1 MASSRTGSSEPC
13 DAYHR
18 SGLYSH
24 YETKDDLSARMSG
37 CPGASGGTAPIP
49 GTTSAAKPTTR
60 NNSTCSTSSRTRHS
74 SNNSMRGCPAMTRN
88 NSTASNSSN
97 HSLSGAAAAIALGG
111 AGGRVGTATSAAGGS
126 AAIGLLVEG
135 NTVGELE
142 ETSGLEVEPS
152 LMETSTATTSTVD
165 STAEL
170 VHGSRGVSY
179 NTTTTTTTTTTTSTT
194 NPNSAPAVDS
204 NDCGLFSFR
213 PAFLQRLAN
222 IKIFVFLLSILV
234 TVQQALASGYL
245 NSVIT
250 TIEKRYEIPSSLTGV
265 ISSMY
270 EIGNVITVIFVSYL
284 GSKRRIP
291 VWIGVGC
298 CVMGVGSILFV
309 MPQLISDRW
318 SIELETTNSTDSSA
332 NICRNARVRDDTS
345 ERLSEYGFGTLP
357 DLSKGVPLGSHN
369 SIQYGKPDNCIKGS
383 RSNVMPVLF
392 FMLAQLL
399 LGAGGSPL
407 FTLGTTYIDDH
418 VKRESSSMYIGIIY
432 TMVAFG
438 PVLGFLLGAYL
449 ISFYVDTFFVDTS
462 VMQADHKHAR
472 WIGMWWGG
480 FLLCGLLLI
489 FISIPFFM
497 FPKMLKKEKE
507 KVRMEEKTKEFQ
519 KGHRRTKSQTSTCSR
534 HSTLST
540 KRVYGKDVR
549 DIPLSMLKL
558 LVNPIYVM
566 TCLGACMELMIV
578 SGFIV
583 FLPKYLETQF
593 FLSNVQASI
602 FTGGIAI
609 PGACIGIFLGG
620 YLLKRFS
627 LRPKGAIQ
635 MVMVFNLIGLSFYG
649 LLFVLGCDNV
659 KMAGTTSP
667 YFNTSMAHSVANS
680 PGQLD
685 NGGSFQVNLTAWC
698 NTGCSCS
705 SSLVEPVCGNNGLT
719 YFSPC
724 HAGCTSYSPQHKFAN
739 CTCIRGEGNQ
749 SSPFH
754 SSSSL
759 SPEGAGFSEVTAV
772 PVATAGPCY
781 IPCNTIMPF
790 MILLFFMCTV
800 VAISQMPLLM
810 IVLRSVD
817 EEERSFALGVQFVIF
832 RLIAYIPAPIMF
844 GSVIDST
851 CLMWKS
857 SCGEKGGRCLIYD
870 IEMFRYRYVGI
881 CTAIKIISAAIF
893 VFDWLLIRWKYKL
906 DMEGTMTVG
915 DIVNSLMSV
924 DKDHEAD
931 NLAEESVWLPELQ
944 GSQPPAG
951 HQTNLMNTSTTTAAH
966 HYHHRRNGSLINRQ
980 QLPSHG
986 SGHKRSQSGSYV
998 PSRPWAGLYQHR
1010 RSHSSSGYQHL
1021 PLPPGPPPTG
1031 ILATQPGHQR
1041 RASSGQQVTFRGL
1054 AEDPTDLTGVKVVVQ
1069 GNTSCGS
1076 EEDLAIKV

>member
-1 MASSRTGSSEPC
+1 MASTWTSASEKG

-24 YETKDDLSARMSG
+24 QPHQQSSSSSSSSQQGVQVA
-37 CPGASGGTAPIP
+37 
-49 GTTSAAKPTTR
+49 R
-60 NNSTCSTSSRTRHS
+60 NNSSCSNTGNTSTTKHV
-74 SNNSMRGCPAMTRN
+74 TRN
-88 NSTASNSSN
+88 NSTASSTSN
-97 HSLSGAAAAIALGG
+97 HSLGG
-111 AGGRVGTATSAAGGS
+111 GRGRGGGGGGEAGGVGTTTLGAD
-126 AAIGLLVEG
+126 L
-135 NTVGELE
+135 
-142 ETSGLEVEPS
+142 S
-152 LMETSTATTSTVD
+152 LMDTSTVTTSTVD

-170 VHGSRGVSY
+170 VHSSHGGGY
-179 NTTTTTTTTTTTSTT
+179 NLAATSPGGLTTTSATTTTTTTS
-194 NPNSAPAVDS
+194 APASPSRSQVDS
-204 NDCGLFSFR
+204 NDCGLFNFR

-222 IKIFVFLLSILV
+222 IKIFVFLLSVLV

-298 CVMGVGSILFV
+298 CVMGVGSMLFV
-309 MPQLISDRW
+309 MPQLTSERW
-318 SIELETTNSTDSSA
+318 SIELEKTNNSDSST

-383 RSNVMPVLF
+383 RSNVVPVLF

-449 ISFYVDTFFVDTS
+449 ISYYVDTMFVDTS
-462 VMQADHKHAR
+462 GMTSDHKHPR

-489 FISIPFFM
+489 LMSIPFFM
-497 FPKMLKKEKE
+497 FPKTLKKEKE
-507 KVRMEEKTKEFQ
+507 KVLMEEKEKEFH

-558 LVNPIYVM
+558 LLNPIYVM

-667 YFNTSMAHSVANS
+667 YFNTSMAPPH
-680 PGQLD
+680 LD
-685 NGGSFQVNLTAWC
+685 SSSSFEVNLTAWC

-705 SSLVEPVCGNNGLT
+705 SALVEPVCGNNGLT

-724 HAGCTSYSPQHKFAN
+724 HAGCTSYSKQHKFSN
-739 CTCIRGEGNQ
+739 CTCILGDGNHP
-749 SSPFH
+749 SSTSTP
-754 SSSSL
+754 SSSS
-759 SPEGAGFSEVTAV
+759 SATAAGFSEVTVV

-851 CLMWKS
+851 CLLWKS
-857 SCGEKGGRCLIYD
+857 SCGKKGGRCLIYD
-870 IEMFRYRYVGI
+870 IEAFRFRYVGI
-881 CTAIKIISAAIF
+881 CTAVKIISALIF
-893 VFDWLLIRWKYKL
+893 VLDWLLIRWKYKL

-915 DIVNSLMSV
+915 DIVNSLMSM
-924 DKDHEAD
+924 DKEMC
-931 NLAEESVWLPELQ
+931 EEDELEERVWLPELQ
-944 GSQPPAG
+944 GSQQPPPPATAAATTG
-951 HQTNLMNTSTTTAAH
+951 TTAAG
-966 HYHHRRNGSLINRQ
+966 YHHRRNGSLVARTQ
-980 QLPSHG
+980 VPTHG

-998 PSRPWAGLYQHR
+998 PPRPWAGLYQHR
-1010 RSHSSSGYQHL
+1010 RSHSTSGYH
-1021 PLPPGPPPTG
+1021 PLPCPAPPPPPTG

-1054 AEDPTDLTGVKVVVQ
+1054 AEDPNDLTGVRVVVHGTGRGGGQ
-1069 GNTSCGS
+1069 GDELEDVDG
-1076 EEDLAIKV
+1076 DLAIKV

>member
-1 MASSRTGSSEPC
+1 
-13 DAYHR
+13 
-18 SGLYSH
+18 
-24 YETKDDLSARMSG
+24 MS
-37 CPGASGGTAPIP
+37 
-49 GTTSAAKPTTR
+49 R
-60 NNSTCSTSSRTRHS
+60 NNSNAS
-74 SNNSMRGCPAMTRN
+74 SN
-88 NSTASNSSN
+88 ST
-97 HSLSGAAAAIALGG
+97 HSL
-111 AGGRVGTATSAAGGS
+111 GS
-126 AAIGLLVEG
+126 AARGAGLIVDTSAVTAVLKEDGGVVEG
-135 NTVGELE
+135 SLE
-142 ETSGLEVEPS
+142 GEPS
-152 LMETSTATTSTVD
+152 LMEASTATASTVD

-170 VHGSRGVSY
+170 VHSSHGLSY
-179 NTTTTTTTTTTTSTT
+179 NTTTSSPTTTTII
-194 NPNSAPAVDS
+194 APPVDS
-204 NDCGLFSFR
+204 NDCGLFTFR

-222 IKIFVFLLSILV
+222 IKIFVFLLSVLV

-298 CVMGVGSILFV
+298 CVMGIGSMLFI
-309 MPQLISDRW
+309 MPQLIADRW
-318 SIELETTNSTDSSA
+318 SIELETINNTDSSN

-383 RSNVMPVLF
+383 RSNVMPVMF

-449 ISFYVDTFFVDTS
+449 ISYYVDTLFVDTS
-462 VMQADHKHAR
+462 VMQADHKHPR

-497 FPKMLKKEKE
+497 FPKTLKKEKE

-667 YFNTSMAHSVANS
+667 YFNTSMAHSVANN
-680 PGQLD
+680 PGRLD

-698 NTGCSCS
+698 NTGCSCT

-739 CTCIRGEGNQ
+739 CTCKLQ
-749 SSPFH
+749 
-754 SSSSL
+754 
-759 SPEGAGFSEVTAV
+759 V
-772 PVATAGPCY
+772 
-781 IPCNTIMPF
+781 
-790 MILLFFMCTV
+790 
-800 VAISQMPLLM
+800 
-810 IVLRSVD
+810 
-817 EEERSFALGVQFVIF
+817 FVN
-832 RLIAYIPAPIMF
+832 
-844 GSVIDST
+844 
-851 CLMWKS
+851 
-857 SCGEKGGRCLIYD
+857 
-870 IEMFRYRYVGI
+870 EMF
-881 CTAIKIISAAIF
+881 
-893 VFDWLLIRWKYKL
+893 
-906 DMEGTMTVG
+906 
-915 DIVNSLMSV
+915 
-924 DKDHEAD
+924 
-931 NLAEESVWLPELQ
+931 
-944 GSQPPAG
+944 
-951 HQTNLMNTSTTTAAH
+951 
-966 HYHHRRNGSLINRQ
+966 
-980 QLPSHG
+980 
-986 SGHKRSQSGSYV
+986 
-998 PSRPWAGLYQHR
+998 
-1010 RSHSSSGYQHL
+1010 
-1021 PLPPGPPPTG
+1021 
-1031 ILATQPGHQR
+1031 
-1041 RASSGQQVTFRGL
+1041 
-1054 AEDPTDLTGVKVVVQ
+1054 
-1069 GNTSCGS
+1069 
-1076 EEDLAIKV
+1076 